1 MAKEIILG
9 IDLGTTNSVVSIIE
23 NKKPVVLENPNG
35 KRTTPSVVAFKNGE
49 EIVGD
54 TAKRQLEVNPDAIAS
69 IKRLMGSGKKV
80 KLNNK
85 SYTPEEIS
93 AKILSYIKQYAEKKI
108 GHEVKKAVI
117 TVPAYFDNAQRE
129 ATQNAG
135 KIAGLDV
142 VRIINEPTAAAIAF
156 GLDKQDEK
164 EKNILVYDLGGG
176 TFDVSI
182 LSLADGTFQVLATSG
197 DNHLG
202 GDDWDNAIVQWLIA
216 TIKKE
221 YDFDVTQDKM
231 ALTRLKE
238 EAEKTK
244 IALSNQ
250 MVTTVSLPFLGM
262 GANGPINVEL
272 ELKRSDFNKMTA
284 DLVARTEKPV
294 KDALKEAKLKESQI
308 DEILLVG
315 GSTRIPAIQESVKKL
330 LKKSPNQS
338 INPDE
343 VVALGAAIQG
353 GVLAGDIQDVVLLD
367 VTPLT
372 LGIETLGGVSTPIVA
387 RNTTIPVTKSQ
398 IFSTAQDNQ
407 SAVSVRVV
415 QGERSLAKDN
425 KELGI
430 FNLEGIEPAPKGIPQ
445 IEVSFS
451 IDVNGVI
458 SVTAK
463 DKKTNKEQ
471 SITISNSSTLTPEQV
486 EKMVQEAKQYE
497 EEDRKRKDE
506 IETIIKAES
515 LVHQIESGIAE
526 AEKNNQHST
535 DAKEK
540 SESWIKD
547 LKEGIDKKDYER
559 LKSKIAEIESEIHK
573 VVEQFKNSAPSGE
586 NPSKDSNESNQ
597 GEVFDANI
605 KE

>member
-1 MAKEIILG
+1 
-9 IDLGTTNSVVSIIE
+9 
-23 NKKPVVLENPNG
+23 
-35 KRTTPSVVAFKNGE
+35 
-49 EIVGD
+49 
-54 TAKRQLEVNPDAIAS
+54 
-69 IKRLMGSGKKV
+69 
-80 KLNNK
+80 
-85 SYTPEEIS
+85 
-93 AKILSYIKQYAEKKI
+93 
-108 GHEVKKAVI
+108 
-117 TVPAYFDNAQRE
+117 
-129 ATQNAG
+129 
-135 KIAGLDV
+135 
-142 VRIINEPTAAAIAF
+142 
-156 GLDKQDEK
+156 
-164 EKNILVYDLGGG
+164 
-176 TFDVSI
+176 
-182 LSLADGTFQVLATSG
+182 
-197 DNHLG
+197 
-202 GDDWDNAIVQWLIA
+202 
-216 TIKKE
+216 
-221 YDFDVTQDKM
+221 M

-294 KDALKEAKLKESQI
+294 KDALKEAKLKENQI

-407 SAVSVRVV
+407 NAVSVRVV

-430 FNLEGIEPAPKGIPQ
+430 FNLEGIEPAPKGMPQ

-497 EEDRKRKDE
+497 EEDRKRKHE

-515 LVHQIESGIAE
+515 LVHQIESGITE
-526 AEKNNQHST
+526 AEKNNQHNA

-540 SESWIKD
+540 SES
-547 LKEGIDKKDYER
+547 
-559 LKSKIAEIESEIHK
+559 
-573 VVEQFKNSAPSGE
+573 
-586 NPSKDSNESNQ
+586 
-597 GEVFDANI
+597 
-605 KE
+605 